1 MREGIIHENTY
12 ISFYLFKILTSQIF
26 ASKPK
31 FGFRKDAIKKNYFF
45 SGHLPS
51 KVIDANMTIF
61 DLTSEDDTPII
72 KDILDE
78 RDSNNFMDQIE
89 RHHKEYFVHME
100 KGGANIIHNE
110 RARYELVKL
119 SGYFAKWSSSNGSL
133 DPCEDSKNCTDENC
147 LPGMYIC
154 ISLICDNF

>member
-1 MREGIIHENTY
+1 
-12 ISFYLFKILTSQIF
+12 
-26 ASKPK
+26 
-31 FGFRKDAIKKNYFF
+31 
-45 SGHLPS
+45 
-51 KVIDANMTIF
+51 MTIF

-154 ISLICDNF
+154 ILLLICDNF

>member
-1 MREGIIHENTY
+1 
-12 ISFYLFKILTSQIF
+12 
-26 ASKPK
+26 
-31 FGFRKDAIKKNYFF
+31 
-45 SGHLPS
+45 
-51 KVIDANMTIF
+51 MTIF

-78 RDSNNFMDQIE
+78 RDTNNFMVDLE

-100 KGGANIIHNE
+100 KGGANIITNE

-133 DPCEDSKNCTDENC
+133 EPCDDSKNCIDENC
-147 LPGMYIC
+147 LPGKDWALKSKNANIWVP
-154 ISLICDNF
+154 